1 MQREIEQKRITNADR
16 ISEYVP
22 GGEKNNRLQL
32 KYAQCG

>member
-22 GGEKNNRLQL
+22 GGEKNNTDFS
-32 KYAQCG
+32 